1 VKESDMQTATPGSP
15 TSDAQDGVAA
25 VEFAMIVMVFLMIVF
40 AIIAYGVYFATHQA
54 VSHAASEAALIAAD
68 VGDGNPDEAGARALV
83 ESQLEFLGDAFDAGS
98 TDNMTV
104 TRAGCDDCVTVE
116 ITFPWR
122 GAGEIVKVPFVRT
135 PERIRATAVVRTW

>member
-1 VKESDMQTATPGSP
+1 VKEHEVSMTADPITHDG
-15 TSDAQDGVAA
+15 QDGVAA
-25 VEFAMIVMVFLMIVF
+25 VEFALVVMVFLMIVF

-68 VGDGNPDEAGARALV
+68 VGDGAPDEAGARALAQ
-83 ESQLEFLGDAFDAGS
+83 SQLGFLGDSFDAGS
-98 TDNMTV
+98 EHNMTV
-104 TRAGCDDCVTVE
+104 SRAGCDDCVTVE